1 MIKTRI
7 AIVAVGVVLP
17 YAARLPG
24 ALTSGP
30 DWLWSYFGDGLGA
43 VLFFGAF
50 NAICWGA
57 ILAASYT
64 YRNPHAV
71 WFPAVLGFVFS
82 AFMHVSLDL
91 SADAQAAIAL
101 ALIPILSL
109 PLVFV
114 GWLVGRWFDRRKV
127 VGGPDAG
134 GATRRCSG
142 RG

>member
-1 MIKTRI
+1 MIKTRV
-7 AIVAVGVVLP
+7 AIVVVGVLLP

-24 ALTSGP
+24 VLTRGP
-30 DWLWSYFGDGLGA
+30 EWLWSYFGEGLGA
-43 VLFFGAF
+43 VLLFGAF

-64 YRNPHAV
+64 YSNPHAV
-71 WFPAVLGFVFS
+71 WFPAIPGFVFL

-101 ALIPILSL
+101 LLIPMFSL

-114 GWLVGRWFDRRKV
+114 GWMAGKWFDRRKV
-127 VGGPDAG
+127 MG
-134 GATRRCSG
+134 
-142 RG
+142 

>member
-1 MIKTRI
+1 MIKTRV
-7 AIVAVGVVLP
+7 AIVVVGVLLP

-24 ALTSGP
+24 VLTRGP
-30 DWLWSYFGDGLGA
+30 EWLWSYFGEGLGA

-64 YRNPHAV
+64 YSNPHAV
-71 WFPAVLGFVFS
+71 WFPAILGFVFP

-91 SADAQAAIAL
+91 SSDAQAAIAL
-101 ALIPILSL
+101 LLIPMLSL

-114 GWLVGRWFDRRKV
+114 GWIVGKWFDRR
-127 VGGPDAG
+127 AL
-134 GATRRCSG
+134 